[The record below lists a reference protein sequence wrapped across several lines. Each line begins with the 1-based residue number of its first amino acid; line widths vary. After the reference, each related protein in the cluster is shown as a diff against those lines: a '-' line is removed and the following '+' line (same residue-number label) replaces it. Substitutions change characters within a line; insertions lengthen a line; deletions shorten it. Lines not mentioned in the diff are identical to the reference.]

1 MGLGLYQRSWG
12 LDIEQ
17 SLKALA
23 DGNRL
28 RIVQMIAKENA
39 ICARDL
45 LKELDIT
52 QPTLSHHMKALVGCG
67 LVKSTK
73 KGRWCYYSIDGEHA
87 RELADFM
94 GKLAELAALRE
105 SAQDEATR

>member
-1 MGLGLYQRSWG
+1 M
-12 LDIEQ
+12 DIEQ

-23 DGNRL
+23 DDNRL
-28 RIVQMIAKENA
+28 RIVQMIAKESA

-67 LVKSTK
+67 LVTSTK
-73 KGRWCYYSIDGEHA
+73 KGRWCYYSLDGEHA

-94 GKLAELAALRE
+94 NELAELASMRE
-105 SAQDEATR
+105 SVQNEEAR

>member
-1 MGLGLYQRSWG
+1 M
-12 LDIEQ
+12 DIEQ

-28 RIVQMIAKENA
+28 RIVQMIAKEST

-52 QPTLSHHMKALVGCG
+52 QPTLSHHMKALVCCG
-67 LVKSTK
+67 LVTSTK
-73 KGRWCYYSIDGEHA
+73 EGRWCYYSLDGGHA

-94 GKLAELAALRE
+94 NELAELASMRE
-105 SAQDEATR
+105 SVQNEEAR

>member
-1 MGLGLYQRSWG
+1 M
-12 LDIEQ
+12 DIEQ

-28 RIVQMIAKENA
+28 RIVQMIAKERA

-67 LVKSTK
+67 LVTSTK
-73 KGRWCYYSIDGEHA
+73 KGRWCYYSLDGGHT

-94 GKLAELAALRE
+94 NELAELASMRE
-105 SAQDEATR
+105 SVQNEEAR

>member
-1 MGLGLYQRSWG
+1 M
-12 LDIEQ
+12 DIEQ
-17 SLKALA
+17 SFKALA

-28 RIVQMIAKENA
+28 RIVQMIAKEST

-67 LVKSTK
+67 LVTSTK
-73 KGRWCYYSIDGEHA
+73 KGRWCYYSLDGGHA

-94 GKLAELAALRE
+94 NELAELASMRE
-105 SAQDEATR
+105 SVQNEEAR

>member
-17 SLKALA
+17 SLNALA

-28 RIVQMIAKENA
+28 RIVQIIAKENA

-52 QPTLSHHMKALVGCG
+52 QPTLSHHMKALVNCG
-67 LVKSTK
+67 LVTGTK
-73 KGRWCYYSIDGEHA
+73 KGRWCYYSIDSAHA
-87 RELADFM
+87 RDLADFM
-94 GKLAELAALRE
+94 NGIAELAARHE
-105 SAQDEATR
+105 SAQNEAAR

>member
-17 SLKALA
+17 SLNALA

-28 RIVQMIAKENA
+28 RIVQIIAKENA

-52 QPTLSHHMKALVGCG
+52 QPTLSHHMKALVNCG
-67 LVKSTK
+67 LVTGTK
-73 KGRWCYYSIDGEHA
+73 KGRWCY
-87 RELADFM
+87 ELPPISWTQEM
-94 GKLAELAALRE
+94 GGSSLCLMTC
-105 SAQDEATR
+105 D

>member
-1 MGLGLYQRSWG
+1 M
-12 LDIEQ
+12 DIEQ

-28 RIVQMIAKENA
+28 RIVQMIAKEST

-67 LVKSTK
+67 LVTSTK
-73 KGRWCYYSIDGEHA
+73 KGRWCYYSLDDGHA

-94 GKLAELAALRE
+94 NELAELASMRE
-105 SAQDEATR
+105 SVQNEEAR

>member
-1 MGLGLYQRSWG
+1 M
-12 LDIEQ
+12 DIEQ

-28 RIVQMIAKENA
+28 RIVQMIANERA

-67 LVKSTK
+67 LVTSTK
-73 KGRWCYYSIDGEHA
+73 KGRWCYYSLDGGHA

-94 GKLAELAALRE
+94 NELAELASMRE
-105 SAQDEATR
+105 SVQSEEAR